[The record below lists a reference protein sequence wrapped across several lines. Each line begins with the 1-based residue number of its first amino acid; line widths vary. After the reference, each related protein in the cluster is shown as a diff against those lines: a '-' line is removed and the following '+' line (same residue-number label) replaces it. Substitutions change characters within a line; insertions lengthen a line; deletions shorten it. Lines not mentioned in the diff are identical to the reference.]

1 MLAGIRRSRVTIAVV
16 VCTFTAASVA
26 AYQVYNAVCAQESA
40 AQRALLSHARFA
52 AWTFTREAN
61 VELERAASLTR
72 NARAGTILGSG
83 TISNYDRSLGSACIA
98 ERRTLE
104 QLEQGKPVTPF
115 MKFGDRIRI
124 EMLDRKGTSIL
135 GAIDQKVVKYTPPT

>member
-16 VCTFTAASVA
+16 VSTFTAASVA

-61 VELERAASLTR
+61 AELERAARRVLSPTITL
-72 NARAGTILGSG
+72 AAAGKATGAPSAAFFR
-83 TISNYDRSLGSACIA
+83 RSLDPLQVPRPALPGTRL
-98 ERRTLE
+98 RRLLAASR
-104 QLEQGKPVTPF
+104 QSQSSRLPAG
-115 MKFGDRIRI
+115 R
-124 EMLDRKGTSIL
+124 S
-135 GAIDQKVVKYTPPT
+135 